1 MKITCIKT
9 TRLDK
14 HTSIE
19 DIVYHYNMRWGC
31 NYSLDIPFFSIDN
44 FVYYRNNNGVLIHE
58 YETIDV
64 PFDKWLKLQLSRSK
78 LWNELIQLKCLHK
91 QK

>member
-9 TRLDK
+9 SRLDK

-19 DIVYHYNMRWGC
+19 DIVYRYNMRWGC
-31 NYSLDIPFFSIDN
+31 NYSLNIPFFSIDN
-44 FVYYRNNNGVLIHE
+44 FVYYRHKNGVLIHE
-58 YETIDV
+58 YKTIDV
-64 PFDKWLKLQLSRSK
+64 PFNKWLNLQLSRSGI
-78 LWNELIQLKCLHK
+78 WNELIQLKCSHK